1 MSKFINSLDVELVGK
16 GRWRLLSPL
25 IYRSEIAGLIVV
37 PAGFVTDFASVPR
50 LPLAYLLTGDTA
62 HSAAVVHDYLYE
74 TGTGTKADADR
85 VFLEAME
92 AIGEDRW
99 RRTLMYWAVRIFGRG
114 NFASTQ

>member
-1 MSKFINSLDVELVGK
+1 MSKFITSLDVELVGE

-25 IYRSEIAGLIVV
+25 IFQSELVGIIAV

-50 LPLAYLLTGDTA
+50 LPLAYLIAGDTA
-62 HSAAVVHDYLYE
+62 HAAAVVHDYLYE

-114 NFASTQ
+114 NFASAK